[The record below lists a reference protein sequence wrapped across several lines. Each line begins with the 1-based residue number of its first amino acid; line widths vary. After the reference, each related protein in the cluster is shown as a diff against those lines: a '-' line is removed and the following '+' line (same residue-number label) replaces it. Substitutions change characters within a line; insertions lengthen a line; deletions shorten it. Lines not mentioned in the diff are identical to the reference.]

1 MEYRP
6 QTDSKVVPRDG
17 GQKKK
22 KAATYFFTKN
32 GGYCCTMI
40 TASIANDMR
49 WKSTEL
55 CFVLP
60 FPNLI
65 QFNATQSVFFVFA
78 TPSAVVFRVWSW
90 HIRAFLPWTPPLV
103 ALLQQAKTRS
113 TKSYSTYQE
122 QVWSTKRR
130 ILCLMGTTQGL
141 WFFQRWVHSNFI
153 RWVHTT
159 RKLRSL
165 FLSRFASSALSF
177 VYWQL

>member
-1 MEYRP
+1 
-6 QTDSKVVPRDG
+6 
-17 GQKKK
+17 
-22 KAATYFFTKN
+22 
-32 GGYCCTMI
+32 MI

-55 CFVLP
+55 RFVLP

-65 QFNATQSVFFVFA
+65 QFNATQSIFFVFA

-90 HIRAFLPWTPPLV
+90 HIRAFLPSTPPLV
-103 ALLQQAKTRS
+103 ALLQQAKTSS

-141 WFFQRWVHSNFI
+141 WFFQRWVH
-153 RWVHTT
+153 TP

-165 FLSRFASSALSF
+165 FLSRLCTDSF
-177 VYWQL
+177 NCQTTTHCLPATQVP